1 MEILLII
8 VALAFIAGAGVIV
21 YRNKQLQKSLLD
33 FAEELQNNPEVK
45 AAEKKIKA
53 NLAASIAA
61 TTAEVKDKATR
72 EIVKEA
78 KKVTKKK

>member
-1 MEILLII
+1 METLL
-8 VALAFIAGAGVIV
+8 VSFALVFIAGASIVV
-21 YRNKQLQKSLLD
+21 YRNKKLQKSLLD
-33 FAEELQNNPEVK
+33 FAKELQNNPEVK

-72 EIVKEA
+72 EVVKEV

>member
-1 MEILLII
+1 MEILLVII
-8 VALAFIAGAGVIV
+8 ALAFIAGAGFIV

-45 AAEKKIKA
+45 AAQKKIANNLKA
-53 NLAASIAA
+53 
-61 TTAEVKDKATR
+61 KATE

>member
-1 MEILLII
+1 MEILLVIL
-8 VALAFIAGAGVIV
+8 ALAFIAIAGVIV

-33 FAEELQNNPEVK
+33 FAKEIQDNPEVQ
-45 AAEKKIKA
+45 AAQKKIANNLKA
-53 NLAASIAA
+53 
-61 TTAEVKDKATR
+61 KATE

>member
-1 MEILLII
+1 METLLVIL
-8 VALAFIAGAGVIV
+8 ALAFIAGAGVIV

-33 FAEELQNNPEVK
+33 FAKEIQENPEVK
-45 AAEKKIKA
+45 AAQKKVVAKA
-53 NLAASIAA
+53 KA
-61 TTAEVKDKATR
+61 KATE

>member
-45 AAEKKIKA
+45 AAQKKIADNLKA
-53 NLAASIAA
+53 
-61 TTAEVKDKATR
+61 KATE